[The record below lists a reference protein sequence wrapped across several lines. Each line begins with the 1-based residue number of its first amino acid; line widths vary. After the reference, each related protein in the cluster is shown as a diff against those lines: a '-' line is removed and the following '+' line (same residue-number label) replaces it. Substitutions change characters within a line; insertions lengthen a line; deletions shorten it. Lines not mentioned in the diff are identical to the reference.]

1 MALAKARDILTSLCS
16 VRGAVFRLLLVV
28 NSKSKNDYEFASL
41 ISFYARYARSRRKDQ
56 HVT

>member
-16 VRGAVFRLLLVV
+16 VGGAVFRLLLVV

-41 ISFYARYARSRRKDQ
+41 INFLCSLRS
-56 HVT
+56 V